1 MSIFPSILILGFVAA
16 AALLAGVVLATWFE
30 RSRATAERANFEKS
44 SQSLQYQLTEA
55 RARWEQSRNEGA
67 AHLATIARL
76 EERHAAT
83 ERAVQQMRADLPET
97 FTSLAS
103 GVLEEKARRFSEQ
116 NQAGL
121 GLLLEPLKARL
132 QDFQNKMEAA
142 TLEQAK
148 GGVQLGAQIDK
159 LFESN
164 TRFTEQANNLA
175 SALRGSSR
183 AQGAWGEL
191 ILERILQSAG
201 LRPGHEYEA
210 QVNYTAENGRRAQPD
225 VIIHLPGDRHLIID
239 SKVSL
244 THYEAHTTAET
255 DAARTQAADNH
266 SSSVRAHIRGL
277 AERNYQTLY
286 GLNSLDF
293 VIMFLPIEPA
303 FMLAISRDDKLWEQ
317 AWQRN
322 VLLVSPSTLLFV
334 LRTVAS
340 LWGQEQ
346 QKRNVEEIARKG
358 ADLYNKL
365 SAFVA
370 DFAEVGSKLDNAQR
384 SYADAMSKLHTG
396 RGNVIRQAE
405 MLKSLG
411 VKPTKQLPQG
421 LVELAQQE
429 TLALG
434 PNPAD
439 QPELPASE
447 KAHPSE
453 SRESVTGIP
462 SNFVVERL

>member
-1 MSIFPSILILGFVAA
+1 MAMFPSILTLIFAA
-16 AALLAGVVLATWFE
+16 GGSLLAGLVLATYFE
-30 RSRATAERANFEKS
+30 RSRTGAERANFEKS
-44 SQSLQYQLTEA
+44 SKTLLDQLADT
-55 RARWEQSRNEGA
+55 RARLDQAQREQAG
-67 AHLATIARL
+67 HLATIARL

-83 ERAVQQMRADLPET
+83 ERVVEQMRVDLPET
-97 FTSLAS
+97 FKSLAS
-103 GVLEEKARRFSEQ
+103 DVLEEKSRRFAEQ
-116 NQAGL
+116 NQTGL
-121 GLLLEPLKARL
+121 GQVLEPLRARL
-132 QDFQNKMEAA
+132 QDFQSKIEAA
-142 TLEQAK
+142 HVEQVR
-148 GGVQLGAQIDK
+148 GGVHLSAQIDK

-175 SALRGSSR
+175 SALRGSSK

-191 ILERILQSAG
+191 ILERILQAAG
-201 LRPGHEYEA
+201 LRPGHEYDA

-225 VIIHLPGDRHLIID
+225 VVIHLPGDRHLIID

-244 THYEAHTTAET
+244 VHYEAHSTAET
-255 DAARTQAADNH
+255 DVARALAADSH

-277 AERNYQTLY
+277 AEKNYQTLY

-365 SAFVA
+365 AAFVA
-370 DFAEVGSKLDNAQR
+370 DFAEVGSRLDGAQR
-384 SYADAMSKLHTG
+384 SYADAMSKLHSG
-396 RGNVIRQAE
+396 KGNVIRQAE
-405 MLKSLG
+405 MLKALG

-429 TLALG
+429 TLELVD
-434 PNPAD
+434 PELVDQELVD
-439 QPELPASE
+439 QPNLP
-447 KAHPSE
+447 
-453 SRESVTGIP
+453 
-462 SNFVVERL
+462 

>member
-1 MSIFPSILILGFVAA
+1 MVMFPSILTLLFTAGG
-16 AALLAGVVLATWFE
+16 ALLAGVLLAIYFE
-30 RSRATAERANFEKS
+30 RSRTAAERE
-44 SQSLQYQLTEA
+44 SLERFSRTLLDQLTSTRAELNQVRSQEA
-55 RARWEQSRNEGA
+55 AQQA
-67 AHLATIARL
+67 MIARL

-83 ERAVQQMRADLPET
+83 ERIVEQMRVDLPDT
-97 FTSLAS
+97 FKSLATD
-103 GVLEEKARRFSEQ
+103 VLEEKSKRFAEQ

-121 GLLLEPLKARL
+121 GQVLGPLKARL
-132 QDFQNKMEAA
+132 DDFQNKIEAA
-142 TLEQAK
+142 RVEQMK

-175 SALRGSSR
+175 SALRGSSK

-191 ILERILQSAG
+191 ILERILQAAG
-201 LRPGHEYEA
+201 LRPGHEYHA
-210 QVNYTAENGRRAQPD
+210 QGTYSTENGKRAQPD
-225 VIIHLPGDRHLIID
+225 VVINLPGERHMIID

-244 THYEAHTTAET
+244 IHYEAHSVAET
-255 DAARTQAADNH
+255 DAARSVAADSH
-266 SSSVRAHIRGL
+266 SSSVRAHIKGL
-277 AERNYQTLY
+277 AEKNYQTLY

-340 LWGQEQ
+340 LWRQEQ
-346 QKRNVEEIARKG
+346 QKQNVEEIARKG

-365 SAFVA
+365 AGFVA
-370 DFAEVGSKLDNAQR
+370 DFREVGEKLDGAHR
-384 SYADAMSKLHTG
+384 SYADAMAKLHTG

-405 MLKSLG
+405 MLKELG
-411 VKPTKQLPQG
+411 IRPAKQLPQG

-429 TLALG
+429 TL
-434 PNPAD
+434 
-439 QPELPASE
+439 ELVDSPDL
-447 KAHPSE
+447 P
-453 SRESVTGIP
+453 
-462 SNFVVERL
+462 

>member
-1 MSIFPSILILGFVAA
+1 MITIVFAA
-16 AALLAGVVLATWFE
+16 VGAFLAGIVLATYFE
-30 RSRATAERANFEKS
+30 RSRTHAERANFEKS
-44 SQSLQYQLTEA
+44 AKTLVDQLADTRTCLDQA
-55 RARWEQSRNEGA
+55 RAEGA
-67 AHLATIARL
+67 TQKATIARL

-83 ERAVQQMRADLPET
+83 ERMLEQMRTDLPDT
-97 FTSLAS
+97 FKSLAS
-103 GVLEEKARRFSEQ
+103 QVLEEKSSRFAEQ

-121 GLLLEPLKARL
+121 GQVLEPLRARL
-132 QDFQNKMEAA
+132 EDFQNRIEA
-142 TLEQAK
+142 TRLEQAR
-148 GGVQLGAQIDK
+148 GGAQLGAQIDK

-175 SALRGSSR
+175 SALRGSSK

-191 ILERILQSAG
+191 VLERILEAAG
-201 LRPGHEYEA
+201 LRRGHEYDA
-210 QVNYTAENGRRAQPD
+210 QESYSGENGRRAQPD
-225 VIIHLPGDRHLIID
+225 VVIHLPGDRHLIID

-244 THYEAHTTAET
+244 VHYEAHCTAES
-255 DAARTQAADNH
+255 DVARGLAADSH
-266 SSSVRAHIRGL
+266 SNSVRGHIRGL

-317 AWQRN
+317 AWHRN

-340 LWGQEQ
+340 LWQQEK
-346 QKRNVEEIARKG
+346 QKQNVEEIARKG

-365 SAFVA
+365 ASFVA
-370 DFAEVGSKLDNAQR
+370 DFSEVGSRLESAQR
-384 SYADAMSKLHTG
+384 SYLDAMSKLHTG
-396 RGNVIRQAE
+396 KGNVIRQAE
-405 MLKSLG
+405 MLKALG

-429 TLALG
+429 ILELG
-434 PNPAD
+434 DAELIDAPN
-439 QPELPASE
+439 LPAETLS
-447 KAHPSE
+447 
-453 SRESVTGIP
+453 
-462 SNFVVERL
+462 

>member
-1 MSIFPSILILGFVAA
+1 MAMFPSILTLIFAA
-16 AALLAGVVLATWFE
+16 GGSLLAGLVLATYFE
-30 RSRATAERANFEKS
+30 RSRTGAERANFEKS
-44 SQSLQYQLTEA
+44 SKTLLDQLADT
-55 RARWEQSRNEGA
+55 RARLDQAQREQAG
-67 AHLATIARL
+67 HLATIARL

-83 ERAVQQMRADLPET
+83 ERVVEQMRVDLPET
-97 FTSLAS
+97 FKSLAS
-103 GVLEEKARRFSEQ
+103 DVLEEKSRRFAEQ
-116 NQAGL
+116 NQTGL
-121 GLLLEPLKARL
+121 GQVLEPLRARL
-132 QDFQNKMEAA
+132 QDFQSKIEAA
-142 TLEQAK
+142 HVEQVR
-148 GGVQLGAQIDK
+148 GGVHLSAQIDK

-175 SALRGSSR
+175 SALRGSSK

-191 ILERILQSAG
+191 ILERILQAAG
-201 LRPGHEYEA
+201 LRPGHEYDA
-210 QVNYTAENGRRAQPD
+210 QVHYTAENGRRAQPD
-225 VIIHLPGDRHLIID
+225 VVIHLPGDRHLIID

-244 THYEAHTTAET
+244 IHYEAHSAAET
-255 DAARTQAADNH
+255 DVARALAADSH

-277 AERNYQTLY
+277 AEKNYQTLY

-365 SAFVA
+365 AAFVA
-370 DFAEVGSKLDNAQR
+370 DFAEVGSRLDSAQR
-384 SYADAMSKLHTG
+384 SYADAMLKLHSG
-396 RGNVIRQAE
+396 KGNVIRQAE
-405 MLKSLG
+405 MLKELG
-411 VKPTKQLPQG
+411 VKPSKQLPQG

-429 TLALG
+429 TLELVD
-434 PNPAD
+434 PELVDQELVD
-439 QPELPASE
+439 QPNLP
-447 KAHPSE
+447 
-453 SRESVTGIP
+453 
-462 SNFVVERL
+462 